1 MAIVNAVISSVK
13 HLLGTYIVTI
23 NLTPEQKE
31 QLAQGLRK
39 IADEIHEL
47 TVDIVSESVAKTAKE
62 LQEE

>member
-31 QLAQGLRK
+31 QLAQGLRRL
-39 IADEIHEL
+39 ADEIHEL